1 MHNLR
6 TKRAGALYLKIAS
19 KEAELLSISR
29 FESSTNSLQEK
40 RAKICSLLILI
51 MEIKGKVV
59 SVYHADEV
67 ISE

>member
-1 MHNLR
+1 MHSLR

-19 KEAELLSISR
+19 KAELLSISR